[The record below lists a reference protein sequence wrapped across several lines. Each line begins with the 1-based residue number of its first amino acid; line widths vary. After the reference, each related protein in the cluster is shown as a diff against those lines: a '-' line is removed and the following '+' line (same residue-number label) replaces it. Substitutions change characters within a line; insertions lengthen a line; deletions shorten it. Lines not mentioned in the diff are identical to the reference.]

1 MNISIKLQPKQIEL
15 YKLICNSTHRW
26 IGYGGARGGAK
37 SHAIRDISITFA
49 LKYPKSSILIFRR
62 TYDELLGNHI
72 LKFYQFYPELMQE
85 YYKSSE
91 RTIYLPNGSMI
102 KFGYA
107 QYEQDIF
114 TFQGK
119 EFDLIFCD
127 EATRM
132 SEAMITELKVC
143 NRSPVLSQQGFTPK
157 FVCTMNPGGESHA
170 FNKRIF
176 IDKDYK
182 DNENANDYAFLNAYV
197 WDNVI
202 WSLTE
207 LRNQNISVQTYYKE
221 WTDEQRKEF
230 TIKYSDYAKALSTL
244 PEQLREAYLEG
255 NWEVFGGQFFKGF
268 NKKTQ
273 IIEPFIIPEQ
283 WELIGSIDPGFSSPC
298 SFGLTAKDFEGNLY
312 RVFTYY
318 EEQKSAEE
326 HAESIN
332 ERIKNCVYTK
342 GRKPIRIVS
351 GRDAFAKKDKY
362 SVLANEV
369 TFSDVFQNAGLI
381 LTPAV
386 TDRILG
392 WWTWK
397 GLIPSKYYIFD
408 KDNFGVPMNFALVEE
423 IQNTVA
429 DDKFV
434 EDIKGKGNDANVPDH
449 ALDEQRYGIMS
460 LYKPH
465 VIIENPPIPRGTR
478 QDAISYNK
486 NNNPYANF

>member
-1 MNISIKLQPKQIEL
+1 MFNIILILALLLNIEIKLQPKQIEL

-132 SEAMITELKVC
+132 SESMITELKVC

-182 DNENANDYAFLNAYV
+182 DNENADDYAFLNAYV

-207 LRNQNISVQTYYKE
+207 LHKQDISIQTYYKE

-255 NWEVFGGQFFKGF
+255 NWEVFGGQFFK
-268 NKKTQ
+268 NANWKQ
-273 IIEPFIIPEQ
+273 ILTEPFIIEPQ
-283 WELIGSIDPGFSSPC
+283 WKLIGSLDPGFSSPC
-298 SFGLTAKDFEGNLY
+298 SFGLTAQDLAGNTI
-312 RVFTYY
+312 RISTYY
-318 EEQKSAEE
+318 EAELSPEE
-326 HAESIN
+326 HAIN
-332 ERIKNCVYTK
+332 IKEFIANCPYTK
-342 GRKPIRIVS
+342 GRKPDMIVS

-362 SVLANEV
+362 AVMANEKTV
-369 TFSDVFQNAGLI
+369 ADVFSANGLH
-381 LTPAV
+381 LLPAK
-386 TDRILG
+386 TDRIVG
-392 WWTWK
+392 WWAWK
-397 GLIPSKYYIFD
+397 GILPKYSIFD
-408 KDNFGVPMNFALVEE
+408 IPENKPLIEE
-423 IQNTVA
+423 MQTVIS
-429 DDKFV
+429 DDRHV
-434 EDIKGKGNDANVPDH
+434 EDIKGRGNDPNVSDH
-449 ALDEQRYGIMS
+449 ALDEQRYGIMGLHKPTNIEQETS
-460 LYKPH
+460 FRNQQTSYK
-465 VIIENPPIPRGTR
+465 
-478 QDAISYNK
+478 SYQSI
-486 NNNPYANF
+486 